1 MFVRVRDVLIGVSVL
16 IGILTLL
23 DSASGARSVDDEI
36 KSPGDPAHQPWI
48 ESGLDKGVL
57 ARHSKSPD
65 GRHALAWVA
74 VAEPAAIDWELLK
87 SAPDSFYEKYDLRE
101 LWVVDL
107 AQNRKLCSLGSS
119 IGYVRPGSHRSLSV
133 AWGPLEGGRRFA
145 IAGYEWKWGT
155 EALLLLDIG
164 SDNCRETQIGQIL
177 DGAVGVAVKKS
188 RVQRE
193 AYDFKYNISDLPEIG
208 LKTGFANSSTFR
220 IPFTVKSRERD
231 KPVAEGIATLK
242 LTRRADTPSVT
253 VNKVSI
259 EQLREDPF
267 TDDARL
273 AKADRELNALYLDL
287 LKRLKPADQQPLKT
301 DERDWIQQRETE
313 AASLKGDYY
322 DNNRIASDRALQR
335 LTEQRI
341 AELRKRIDS
350 LRKQ

>member
-1 MFVRVRDVLIGVSVL
+1 MKKSIPIRLLLVVSSFA
-16 IGILTLL
+16 LL
-23 DSASGARSVDDEI
+23 LFEI
-36 KSPGDPAHQPWI
+36 SSIYAQPAQQPWI
-48 ESGLDKGVL
+48 ESGPDKGVL

-65 GRHALAWVA
+65 GRYALAWV
-74 VAEPAAIDWELLK
+74 VAGDQAAIDWELLK
-87 SAPDSFYEKYDLRE
+87 NAPDSFYEKYDLRE
-101 LWVVDL
+101 VWVVDL
-107 AQNRKLCSLGSS
+107 TQNRKLCSLGTS

-145 IAGYEWKWGT
+145 IIGYEWKWGT

-164 SDNCRETQIGQIL
+164 SDNCRETQIGQVL
-177 DGAVGVAVKKS
+177 DSAVGAAGKKS
-188 RVQRE
+188 TAQGE
-193 AYDFKYNISDLPEIG
+193 AYDFKYNISDLPEVG
-208 LKTGFANSSTFR
+208 LKTGFANNSTFR

-242 LTRRADTPSVT
+242 LTRRTDTPSVT

-267 TDDARL
+267 ADGARL

-287 LKRLKPADQQPLKT
+287 LKRLKPADKEALKT

-313 AASLKGDYY
+313 AANVKGDYY
-322 DNNRIASDRALQR
+322 DNNRITSDRALQR

-341 AELRKRIDS
+341 AELRKRIES

>member
-1 MFVRVRDVLIGVSVL
+1 MKKNIPIRLLLVVSSFA
-16 IGILTLL
+16 LL
-23 DSASGARSVDDEI
+23 LFEI
-36 KSPGDPAHQPWI
+36 SSIYAQPAQQPWI
-48 ESGLDKGVL
+48 ESGPDKGVL

-65 GRHALAWVA
+65 ARYALAWV
-74 VAEPAAIDWELLK
+74 VAGDQAAIDWELLK
-87 SAPDSFYEKYDLRE
+87 NAPDSFYEKYDLRE
-101 LWVVDL
+101 VWVVDL
-107 AQNRKLCSLGSS
+107 TQDRKLCSLGTS
-119 IGYVRPGSHRSLSV
+119 IGYVRPGSHRSISV

-145 IAGYEWKWGT
+145 IIGYEWKWGT

-177 DGAVGVAVKKS
+177 DNAVGAAIKKS
-188 RVQRE
+188 TAQGE

-208 LKTGFANSSTFR
+208 LKTGFGNSTTFR
-220 IPFTVKSRERD
+220 IPFTAKSRERD

-242 LTRRADTPSVT
+242 LTRRTDTPSVT

-259 EQLREDPF
+259 EQLSEDPF
-267 TDDARL
+267 ADGARL

-287 LKRLKPADQQPLKT
+287 LKRLKPADKEALKT

-313 AASLKGDYY
+313 AANVKGDYY
-322 DNNRIASDRALQR
+322 DNNRITSDRALQR

-341 AELRKRIDS
+341 AELRKRIES

>member
-1 MFVRVRDVLIGVSVL
+1 MKRNNPIPRLVVASIFALLLFEISSV
-16 IGILTLL
+16 IYGQ
-23 DSASGARSVDDEI
+23 
-36 KSPGDPAHQPWI
+36 PAQQPWI
-48 ESGLDKGVL
+48 ESGPDKGVL

-65 GRHALAWVA
+65 GRYALAWV
-74 VAEPAAIDWELLK
+74 PAADPGAIDWELLK
-87 SAPDSFYEKYDLRE
+87 NAPDSFCEKYDLRE

-107 AQNRKLCSLGSS
+107 AQNRKLCSLGTS

-177 DGAVGVAVKKS
+177 DRAVGAAVKKS
-188 RVQRE
+188 AAQGE

-208 LKTGFANSSTFR
+208 LQTGFGNSTTFK

-242 LTRRADTPSVT
+242 FTRRADTPSVT

-267 TDDARL
+267 LDDARL

-287 LKRLKPADQQPLKT
+287 LKRLKPADQQALKT

-313 AASLKGDYY
+313 AASAKPDYY

>member
-1 MFVRVRDVLIGVSVL
+1 MKRSIPIRALLVASIFVLLLFEISSVY
-16 IGILTLL
+16 GQ
-23 DSASGARSVDDEI
+23 
-36 KSPGDPAHQPWI
+36 PAQQPWI
-48 ESGLDKGVL
+48 ESGPDKGIL

-74 VAEPAAIDWELLK
+74 TADPAATNWELLK
-87 SAPDSFYEKYDLRE
+87 NAPDSFYEKYDLRE

-107 AQNRKLCSLGSS
+107 AQNRKLCSLGGS

-145 IAGYEWKWGT
+145 IIGYEWKWGT
-155 EALLLLDIG
+155 EALLLLDVG

-177 DGAVGVAVKKS
+177 DSGVGVAVKKS
-188 RVQRE
+188 TVQGE

-208 LKTGFANSSTFR
+208 LKTGFANSTTFR
-220 IPFTVKSRERD
+220 VPFTVKNRERD
-231 KPVAEGIATLK
+231 KPVAEGIAMLK

-267 TDDARL
+267 DDDARL

-287 LKRLKPADQQPLKT
+287 LKRLKPADQETVKA
-301 DERDWIQQRETE
+301 DERAWIQQRETE
-313 AASLKGDYY
+313 AASVKGDYY
-322 DNNRIASDRALQR
+322 DNNRIASDRVLQR

-350 LRKQ
+350 PRKQ